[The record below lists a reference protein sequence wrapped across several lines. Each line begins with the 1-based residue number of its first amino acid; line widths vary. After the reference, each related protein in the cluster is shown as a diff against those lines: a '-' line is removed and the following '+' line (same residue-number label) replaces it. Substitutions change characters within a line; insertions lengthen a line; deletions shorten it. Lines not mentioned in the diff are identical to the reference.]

1 MLGIGAD
8 ADIRA
13 RSSSLWTRASS
24 ALFTVRSHPA
34 APAVPRASGA
44 EAGTVTDVGDTRGF
58 LPKAPCPCKQS
69 RTVLL
74 LAGCTCAMNF
84 RWSEPDCVLCS
95 RELQSASESCS
106 EMPPFF
112 GAAGINISLSSTALL
127 LLRLFHARA
136 RSPRSAWGILVQ
148 FLFALV
154 HIYLLQWRHS
164 LYTLLWTPWAVSGRA
179 ELPGVQAHQ
188 MQDTAVGCA
197 WSYVHLCDCWPGT
210 ATCLGFFCRTAVCLV
225 SGNSRKLETYFQQN
239 RTEKMSG

>member
-1 MLGIGAD
+1 M
-8 ADIRA
+8 
-13 RSSSLWTRASS
+13 
-24 ALFTVRSHPA
+24 FTVRFHPA

-74 LAGCTCAMNF
+74 LAGCTCAVNF

-95 RELQSASESCS
+95 QELQSASESCS

-136 RSPRSAWGILVQ
+136 RKSQKRLRDSASIPFCSCSYLSSSVRTQLVYPPLDSLGSLWEGRTPRSAGTS
-148 FLFALV
+148 AAG
-154 HIYLLQWRHS
+154 HS
-164 LYTLLWTPWAVSGRA
+164 SG
-179 ELPGVQAHQ
+179 L
-188 MQDTAVGCA
+188 
-197 WSYVHLCDCWPGT
+197 
-210 ATCLGFFCRTAVCLV
+210 CLV
-225 SGNSRKLETYFQQN
+225 LHPPL
-239 RTEKMSG
+239 